1 MITLL
6 NGHLFS
12 TDGGIR
18 SWQYIIGSIVDF
30 KIKALPISSFAYRLL
45 LSSEFVL
52 HSQSTSRQPS
62 EMMEGEEMNNATD
75 KSEGSSTL
83 DHHFQ
88 EPVGVL
94 IARLIIEV
102 ALAFMGFVGN
112 AMVAFIISRQRRFR
126 SGLKLFIRN
135 LAFADIGVLTVSFPI
150 AVVKEQLPSHWPF
163 GKAFC
168 LYFYPLAEIF
178 LGVSVW
184 SITAI
189 AIERYRK
196 ITATSGV
203 RGCSDSSKKPLK
215 WALLVIWISSFLVV
229 SLPLL
234 IVMDYEE
241 HSTGTLCLVGWSNTM
256 NWIYIISL
264 TIFWYLLPL
273 GIIIFTY
280 VKISRQLQQS
290 NHFHKSS
297 IKRRSPERKLENSM
311 IYSSEEG
318 KRMQQNSK
326 AKKILTPI
334 VVVFAISMLPLNVV
348 RILLLFCGDIV
359 FHRYF
364 FLIYNVCVIG
374 VVVNSASDPL
384 IYSIVSKDFRKELK
398 AFLYRFAQRLRN
410 LGVKIKTADKR
421 LQTNGL
427 SHDAHLLHL
436 QELHTSLAARGETSA
451 ETPTTPLVTRI

>member
-1 MITLL
+1 
-6 NGHLFS
+6 
-12 TDGGIR
+12 
-18 SWQYIIGSIVDF
+18 
-30 KIKALPISSFAYRLL
+30 
-45 LSSEFVL
+45 
-52 HSQSTSRQPS
+52 
-62 EMMEGEEMNNATD
+62 MMEEEEMNNVTD

-83 DHHFQ
+83 DHAFQ
-88 EPVGVL
+88 EPAGML

-102 ALAFMGFVGN
+102 ALAFMGFIGN

-135 LAFADIGVLTVSFPI
+135 LAFADIGVLTINFPI
-150 AVVKEQLPSHWPF
+150 AVVKEQFPSHWPL

-168 LYFYPLAEIF
+168 LCFYPLAEMF

-203 RGCSDSSKKPLK
+203 RGCSDSSNKSLK
-215 WALLVIWISSFLVV
+215 WGLLVIWISSFLVV

-241 HSTGTLCLVGWSNTM
+241 HSTGTMCLVEWSITM
-256 NWIYIISL
+256 HWIYIISL

-311 IYSSEEG
+311 IHSSEEG
-318 KRMQQNSK
+318 KRMQQNAK

-334 VVVFAISMLPLNVV
+334 VVVFAISMLPLNVLRV
-348 RILLLFCGDIV
+348 LQLFWGDIV
-359 FHRYF
+359 LHKYF
-364 FLIYNVCVIG
+364 FLIYHVCVIG

-410 LGVKIKTADKR
+410 LVKIKTADKS
-421 LQTNGL
+421 LTNGF
-427 SHDAHLLHL
+427 SHDVHLLHL
-436 QELHTSLAARGETSA
+436 QELHTSLAARGETNA

>member
-12 TDGGIR
+12 TDGSIR
-18 SWQYIIGSIVDF
+18 TLQYIIGSIGDF
-30 KIKALPISSFAYRLL
+30 KIKSLPISSFAYRLL
-45 LSSEFVL
+45 LSSQFVL
-52 HSQSTSRQPS
+52 HSQSTSRHPS
-62 EMMEGEEMNNATD
+62 EMMEEEEMNNVTD
-75 KSEGSSTL
+75 KSQGSSTL
-83 DHHFQ
+83 DHNFQ
-88 EPVGVL
+88 EPAGML

-102 ALAFMGFVGN
+102 ALAFMGFIGN

-150 AVVKEQLPSHWPF
+150 AVVKEQFPSHWPL

-168 LYFYPLAEIF
+168 LCFYPLAEMF

-203 RGCSDSSKKPLK
+203 RGCSDSSNKSLK
-215 WALLVIWISSFLVV
+215 WGLLVIWISSFLVV

-241 HSTGTLCLVGWSNTM
+241 HSTGTMCLVGWSITM

-280 VKISRQLQQS
+280 VKISHQLQQS

-311 IYSSEEG
+311 IHSSEEG

-334 VVVFAISMLPLNVV
+334 VVVFAISMLPLNVLRV
-348 RILLLFCGDIV
+348 LQLFWGDIV
-359 FHRYF
+359 LHKYF
-364 FLIYNVCVIG
+364 FLIYHVCVIG

-410 LGVKIKTADKR
+410 LVKIKTADKS
-421 LQTNGL
+421 LTNGF
-427 SHDAHLLHL
+427 SHDVHLLHL
-436 QELHTSLAARGETSA
+436 QEHHTSLAARGETNA

>member
-1 MITLL
+1 
-6 NGHLFS
+6 
-12 TDGGIR
+12 
-18 SWQYIIGSIVDF
+18 
-30 KIKALPISSFAYRLL
+30 
-45 LSSEFVL
+45 
-52 HSQSTSRQPS
+52 
-62 EMMEGEEMNNATD
+62 MEEEKMNNVTD
-75 KSEGSSTL
+75 KSQGSSTL
-83 DHHFQ
+83 DHNFQ
-88 EPVGVL
+88 EPAGML

-102 ALAFMGFVGN
+102 ALAFMGFIGN

-150 AVVKEQLPSHWPF
+150 AVVMEQFPSHWPL

-168 LYFYPLAEIF
+168 LCFYPLAEMF

-203 RGCSDSSKKPLK
+203 RGCSDSSNKSLK
-215 WALLVIWISSFLVV
+215 WGLLVIWISSFLVV

-241 HSTGTLCLVGWSNTM
+241 HSTGTMCLVVWSITM

-280 VKISRQLQQS
+280 VKISHQLQQS

-311 IYSSEEG
+311 ILSSEEG

-334 VVVFAISMLPLNVV
+334 VVVFAISMLPLNVLRV
-348 RILLLFCGDIV
+348 LQLFWEDIV
-359 FHRYF
+359 FHKYF
-364 FLIYNVCVIG
+364 FLIYHVCVIG

-410 LGVKIKTADKR
+410 LVKIKTADKS
-421 LQTNGL
+421 LTNGF
-427 SHDAHLLHL
+427 SHDVHLLHL
-436 QELHTSLAARGETSA
+436 QSYFTRSA
-451 ETPTTPLVTRI
+451 WRNQR